1 MFNEYNYK
9 EIEHIV
15 QQYWQTNNTFKVSED
30 SSKEKYYC
38 LSMLPYP
45 SGNLHIGHIRNY
57 TIGDIISRYHR
68 MLGKNVLYPIGW
80 DAFGLPAE
88 EAAIKNK
95 IKPEEW
101 TYKNIFYMR
110 KQLKMLGFSYDWSR
124 EIITCNPKYY
134 HWEQLFFTYL
144 YKNGIAYKKKSVVNW
159 CPNDKTVLANEQVI
173 NNRCWRCNTITTYKS
188 IPQWFLKI
196 TNYADELLNDLDKL
210 YDWPIEVKNM
220 QRNWIGKINGVE
232 IKFKIFNSKKY
243 IKVYTNSVDNIMK
256 TTCIL
261 VNIKYFLDNKFLL
274 SKFIKDFIN
283 KQKLHSNTYNNNQV
297 GIPTGMYAINPINK
311 QHIPI
316 WLVNNILT
324 NTTNSSM
331 LIPSDNKYD
340 LIFANKYNL
349 YTVSSKK
356 INKLNN
362 ESKTLTNLKK
372 LNISKSIINKSVI
385 GDLLKNGYI
394 KRKVLYRIH
403 DWCISRQRYWGVP
416 IPMLTL
422 NKNIIPVP
430 SNQLPIILPKDNKYD
445 NPLLNPKWYK
455 INYGNRLALRE
466 TDTFDTFMESSWYYV
481 RYTCPNYNLG
491 MVNSFAANYWL
502 PIDQYI
508 GGIEHA
514 IMHLIYFRFYHKLM
528 RDAKLVNCDEP
539 VKKLLC
545 QGMVLSNA
553 FYYISCEN
561 KKIWISPD
569 KVKISYDDNGN
580 IISAKDIN
588 GNKLK
593 YAGIVKMSKSKNNG
607 VDPITIVNKYG
618 ADTVRLF
625 LIFSAPVNMPLI
637 WCESGIVGINRFLKK
652 VWNLTY
658 LYIKLKKLN
667 NNYSNILKTN
677 HKLIRYTIHSTIQKV
692 TYDIEKKQTFNT
704 AVSELMKLTN
714 VLIKYSNSKILDN
727 INILKEGLYI
737 LIKILYPFAPHICFV
752 LWKILGNKNNIDYS
766 NWPTVDKTALLI
778 NNVNIIIQING
789 KFKGEIN
796 VPINSNQKVVYD
808 LLCEKYFSKINISTF
823 KIKNVIFLCNKLINI
838 II

>member
-324 NTTNSSM
+324 NNTNSSM

-607 VDPITIVNKYG
+607 VDPITIINKYG